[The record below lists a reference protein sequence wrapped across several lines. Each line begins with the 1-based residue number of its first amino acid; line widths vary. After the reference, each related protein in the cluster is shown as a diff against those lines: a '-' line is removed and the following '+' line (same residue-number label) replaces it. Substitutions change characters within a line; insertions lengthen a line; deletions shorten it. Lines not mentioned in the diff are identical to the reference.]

1 MAYSFIDKYIDYK
14 GWFMKYST
22 RSVLRKAVAAS
33 MLTAAIRSAIQF
45 TGKSF
50 GKGASIGLFIG
61 MIGVQSLITTNA
73 YAISEQDGSRYA
85 SSMSSAANAQNI
97 AQISRL
103 IADDAIISLSRG
115 GKTTS
120 LDKEGYLQL
129 LQKSW
134 ATSSG
139 YRYRIN
145 VADVVVTGNQARAQ
159 IVTTENWTQ
168 DGRPVTINTASR
180 ATFSQVGNHVVLLR
194 SVSQVTID

>member
-1 MAYSFIDKYIDYK
+1 MAYSFIDKYIEYK

-22 RSVLRKAVAAS
+22 RSVLKKAVAAS

-73 YAISEQDGSRYA
+73 YAISEQDVSRYA

-97 AQISRL
+97 VQISRL

-180 ATFSQVGNHVVLLR
+180 ATFSQVGNNAVLLR
-194 SVSQVTID
+194 SVSQVTVD

>member
-1 MAYSFIDKYIDYK
+1 MAYSFIDKYIEYK

-22 RSVLRKAVAAS
+22 RSVLKKVVAAS

-73 YAISEQDGSRYA
+73 YAISEQDVSRYA

-139 YRYRIN
+139 YCYRIN

>member
-1 MAYSFIDKYIDYK
+1 MAYSFIDKYIEYK

-22 RSVLRKAVAAS
+22 RSVLKKVVAAS

-73 YAISEQDGSRYA
+73 YAISEQDVSRYA

-159 IVTTENWTQ
+159 IVTTETWTQ

-180 ATFSQVGNHVVLLR
+180 ATFSQVGNNAVLLR
-194 SVSQVTID
+194 SVSQVTVD

>member
-1 MAYSFIDKYIDYK
+1 MAYSFIDKYIEYK

-22 RSVLRKAVAAS
+22 RSVLKKAVAAG

-73 YAISEQDGSRYA
+73 YAISEQDVSRYA

-97 AQISRL
+97 VQISRL

-180 ATFSQVGNHVVLLR
+180 ATFSQVGNNAVLLR
-194 SVSQVTID
+194 SVSQVTVD

>member
-1 MAYSFIDKYIDYK
+1 
-14 GWFMKYST
+14 MKYST
-22 RSVLRKAVAAS
+22 RSVLKKAVAAS

-73 YAISEQDGSRYA
+73 YAISEQDVSRYA

-180 ATFSQVGNHVVLLR
+180 ATFSQVGNNAVLLR
-194 SVSQVTID
+194 SVSQVTVD

>member
-1 MAYSFIDKYIDYK
+1 MAYSFIDKYIEYK

-22 RSVLRKAVAAS
+22 RSVLKKVVAAS

-45 TGKSF
+45 TGNSF

-73 YAISEQDGSRYA
+73 YAISEQDVSRYA

-97 AQISRL
+97 VQISRL

-180 ATFSQVGNHVVLLR
+180 ATFSQVGNNAVLLR
-194 SVSQVTID
+194 SVSQVTVD

>member
-1 MAYSFIDKYIDYK
+1 MAYSFIDKYIEYK

-22 RSVLRKAVAAS
+22 RSVLKKVVAAS

-73 YAISEQDGSRYA
+73 YAISEQDVSRYA

-120 LDKEGYLQL
+120 LDKEGDEQPPHN
-129 LQKSW
+129 SW
-134 ATSSG
+134 APSRG